1 MDLKREVEE
10 MSRRSG
16 WREFQTLGRVM
27 SRERSPTVESLL
39 EKLETSVFDE
49 LLRVLRVCLEVEK
62 DLRDMLG
69 LLLDGAQL
77 YEPSISHQ

>member
-16 WREFQTLGRVM
+16 WREFQILGRVM

-39 EKLETSVFDE
+39 EKVETSVFNE
-49 LLRVLRVCLEVEK
+49 LLRVLR
-62 DLRDMLG
+62 
-69 LLLDGAQL
+69 
-77 YEPSISHQ
+77 I

>member
-39 EKLETSVFDE
+39 EKVETSVFDE
-49 LLRVLRVCLEVEK
+49 LLRVLRICLDVEK
-62 DLRDMLG
+62 GPEGYVGVVVGWCTTL
-69 LLLDGAQL
+69 
-77 YEPSISHQ
+77 

>member
-39 EKLETSVFDE
+39 EKVETSVFDE
-49 LLRVLRVCLEVEK
+49 LLRVLRICLDVEK
-62 DLRDMLG
+62 GPERYVGIVVGWCTTL
-69 LLLDGAQL
+69 
-77 YEPSISHQ
+77 